1 MMVRQR
7 GRGPGWS
14 RRETVKL
21 LSLGTVSLA
30 VACRGGSVQDSMPPG
45 TGVPKAA
52 TGTGAGAGPSVFPDG
67 AIVRTILADVAPNTL
82 SHGAVLFHEHLS
94 LNTSFWDRLLGEAR
108 ADQREMFLGSP
119 AAPYFMQDVDVMVA
133 EMQTAARAG
142 VAAIVDGGH
151 ADMGR
156 SLEFLHEVSEKSG
169 MPIIASGGYYTDPF
183 IPPELAD
190 QTDDEI
196 AEALA
201 QSAAA
206 ERWGAFGEI
215 ASSAEI
221 TPAERKVFRAIAKAH
236 LATNMPIFTHTANG
250 LEAEAQLDIFES
262 LGVPS
267 AHVVIGHLGGLDD
280 PEATV
285 HRAIAARGAF
295 VGFDRVNWD
304 AMLEDEKRVAMV
316 TALVDAGHADK
327 LVLASDF
334 YRRTELKAEGGP
346 GYAKTVTRFASLLRE
361 AGLDEATV
369 QSFIADNPRRWLAFQ
384 PTTA

>member
-14 RRETVKL
+14 RREAVKL
-21 LSLGTVSLA
+21 LGLGTVSLA
-30 VACRGGSVQDSMPPG
+30 VACRGGSVQDSTPPG
-45 TGVPKAA
+45 TGSPAAA

-94 LNTSFWDRLLGEAR
+94 LNTPFWDRLLGEAR

-119 AAPYFMQDVDVMVA
+119 DAPYFMQDVDVMVA

-156 SLEFLHEVSEKSG
+156 SLEFLREVSEKSG

-196 AEALA
+196 AEALV

-236 LATNMPIFTHTANG
+236 LATNVPIFTHTANG

-285 HRAIAARGAF
+285 HKAIAARGAF
-295 VGFDRVNWD
+295 VGFDRLGGGPD
-304 AMLEDEKRVAMV
+304 ADARKVPMVLALIEAGYLDRV
-316 TALVDAGHADK
+316 L
-327 LVLASDF
+327 LASDF
-334 YRRTELKAEGGP
+334 AAARDITRNGGA
-346 GYAKTVTRFASLLRE
+346 GYAKTITQFVPMLRE
-361 AGLDEATV
+361 AGVGDDAIHTMTV
-369 QSFIADNPRRWLAFQ
+369 ENPLRFLAFV
-384 PTTA
+384 P